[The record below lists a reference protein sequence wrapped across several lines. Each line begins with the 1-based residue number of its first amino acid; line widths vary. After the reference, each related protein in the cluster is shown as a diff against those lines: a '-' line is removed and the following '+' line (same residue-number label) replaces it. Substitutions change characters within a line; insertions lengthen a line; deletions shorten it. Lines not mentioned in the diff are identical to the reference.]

1 MKGAREQRRRQETR
15 GLHYKP
21 PSSRLA
27 ATREEAT
34 FGDVKGARLESI
46 LGCIRNYVVN
56 KIARRVTVSVT
67 KTRRISRQDVYQ
79 DISQYIKTSHMSR
92 HLTAT
97 RRISRHLTRGIS
109 RHLTNRGISI
119 HLTVYQDIS
128 QEAYQDISQT
138 NNHEDKHIQFHTLLQ
153 PPTLSGLAPHIDRR
167 RAASFVCTRFVFLVD
182 LSVLGRSEGWRSKTV
197 AGEGHKAPEGRDE

>member
-1 MKGAREQRRRQETR
+1 MHPQLCRKQNSAQSNGECDQDKA
-15 GLHYKP
+15 Y
-21 PSSRLA
+21 
-27 ATREEAT
+27 
-34 FGDVKGARLESI
+34 I
-46 LGCIRNYVVN
+46 
-56 KIARRVTVSVT
+56 
-67 KTRRISRQDVYQ
+67 KTRRISRHLTVYQ
-79 DISQYIKTSHMSR
+79 DISYVKTSHCNKTYIKTSHKR
-92 HLTAT
+92 HIKTPHKQRHIKT
-97 RRISRHLTRGIS
+97 SHSISRHLTRGIS
-109 RHLTNRGISI
+109 RHLTNRGISR

>member
-92 HLTAT
+92 LLTAT

-128 QEAYQDISQT
+128 YVKTSHCNKTYIKTSHKRHIKTSHKQITTKT
-138 NNHEDKHIQFHTLLQ
+138 NIYNFTPCFNHPL
-153 PPTLSGLAPHIDRR
+153 
-167 RAASFVCTRFVFLVD
+167 
-182 LSVLGRSEGWRSKTV
+182 
-197 AGEGHKAPEGRDE
+197 